1 MGHRCFK
8 LENLDETQQVDAFRR
23 IHFVPSIFAY
33 SFQQART
40 GWSITDDK
48 QQMRQSTEHF
58 RNILKIHLF
67 VNFTTFILLNY
78 KKKKKI
84 VSWNIKL
91 SSLKLLRMHICV
103 LIICKNFNRKF
114 IFPIRFIDF
123 NFSIFIFYKPESKH
137 CNGGSWW

>member
-67 VNFTTFILLNY
+67 VNFTTFILLN
-78 KKKKKI
+78 
-84 VSWNIKL
+84 
-91 SSLKLLRMHICV
+91 
-103 LIICKNFNRKF
+103 
-114 IFPIRFIDF
+114 
-123 NFSIFIFYKPESKH
+123 
-137 CNGGSWW
+137 